1 MRISFDFDGT
11 LWHPF
16 GHNRTGECNP
26 QMVEIQ
32 NLAKK
37 YIKDGHQVFI
47 VTKRYGGDHKDHKDM
62 DEYQIVFTVASILG
76 LDLKNIFFTNRE
88 MKVETLKNLKIDRH
102 FEDDEYESKLIS
114 EQNIESIHI
123 LDKYWRDL
131 IH

>member
-32 NLAKK
+32 DLLKK
-37 YIKDGHQVFI
+37 YIKDNHQVFI
-47 VTKRYGGDHKDHKDM
+47 VTKRFGLDYKDM

-76 LDLKNIFFTNRE
+76 LDLKNIYFTNRE
-88 MKVETLKNLKIDRH
+88 MKIETLKNLKIDRH

-114 EQNIESIHI
+114 SKNIECIHI
-123 LDKYWRDL
+123 LNPYWRDL
-131 IH
+131 VY